1 MTGRILPNGNIIEVR
16 QGDSFTIRL
25 KITKNNSQIDLSDS
39 VVKMQIRNFDD
50 NSIKSELYA
59 TPIDITNGMF
69 ALILTPTTTSLEVGN
84 YKTDIQLTTK
94 DGAINT
100 IFPAD
105 VNKIGVLRIT
115 EQVTR

>member
-1 MTGRILPNGNIIEVR
+1 MTGRILPNGKVIEVR

-25 KITKNNSQIDLSDS
+25 SITKNNSRIDFTDA
-39 VVKMQIRNFDD
+39 VVNMQVRSLDD
-50 NSIKSELYA
+50 NTLKFDLLA
-59 TPIDITNGMF
+59 TNIDVSKGQF
-69 ALILTPTTTSLEVGN
+69 ALILTPTHTNLPVGE

-94 DGAINT
+94 DGSINT

-105 VNKIGVLRIT
+105 VNRVGVLRIT